1 MPWLEKLQAGAI
13 DCVRDGEKRY
23 AGRSQIKP
31 RGRDWFAFE
40 RRQFIKSTK
49 PEFAAVHANI
59 RVGQVFR
66 RNDIAVCRHGKV
78 KRLGGG
84 PIGVDGKQCDAVLF
98 VSQAVRGQMQS
109 RYGSCGEFPLRE
121 SGCLCNL

>member
-13 DCVRDGEKRY
+13 DCVRDSEKRY

-84 PIGVDGKQCDAVLF
+84 PIGVDGKQLRRRLVCLAGSAWTNAVP
-98 VSQAVRGQMQS
+98 VR
-109 RYGSCGEFPLRE
+109 FLR
-121 SGCLCNL
+121 